1 MEERKFFK
9 NMYLIKFILNKNEV
23 KKKIFKWLI
32 LEKFYFDLISSRV
45 WYGFIK

>member
-23 KKKIFKWLI
+23 KKKFLN
-32 LEKFYFDLISSRV
+32 D
-45 WYGFIK
+45 